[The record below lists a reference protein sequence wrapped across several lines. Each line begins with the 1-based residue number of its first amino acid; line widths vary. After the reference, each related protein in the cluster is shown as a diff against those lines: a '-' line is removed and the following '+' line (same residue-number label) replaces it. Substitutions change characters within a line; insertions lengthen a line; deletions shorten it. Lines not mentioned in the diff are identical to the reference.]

1 MQIISIEPTP
11 SPNTMKIN
19 VDQSLPK
26 GEKRTYDKA
35 NKSSAPAFIQ
45 QLLDIKGVTSV
56 FRTADFIAIDRN
68 PKGDWQAIL
77 AEAQHILGT
86 GGRSGAGA
94 GTGVEGSAGADAG
107 TGAEVSAGANTGT
120 GAEVDPNEHSTFG
133 EAQVWIQSF
142 RGIPMQIRV
151 RSGLE
156 EFRAALPARFTDAAI
171 QAGTASPNLIRERTL
186 KDAGI
191 RYGELAEIGEQ
202 IAAELDASYDD
213 ERLKELVR
221 KSLETGTEGIM
232 PPEELKDLSI
242 VELAERMAHEDWK
255 VRYAALQRIKPSL
268 ETLPLLIQ
276 ALGDPQSSVRRLAT
290 VYLGDIREPQILPH
304 LFKALQDSSVS
315 VRRTAGDTLSD
326 LGDPAA
332 VGPMIEAM
340 ADPNKLVR
348 WRAARFL
355 YEVGDASAVP
365 ALQAALVDS
374 EFEVRLQAKL
384 ALARIEGGS
393 AAEGSVWQQMTR
405 RNE

>member
-1 MQIISIEPTP
+1 MRIVSIEPTP

-26 GEKRTYDKA
+26 GDKRTYDKH
-35 NKSSAPAFIQ
+35 NKHTAPANIQ
-45 QLLDIKGVTSV
+45 RLLAIDGVTSV
-56 FRTADFIAIDRN
+56 FWTADFIAIDRK
-68 PKGDWQAIL
+68 PKSDWQPIL
-77 AEAQHILGT
+77 AEAE
-86 GGRSGAGA
+86 R
-94 GTGVEGSAGADAG
+94 VWGADGRAVTGSTAEPGGSSSEG
-107 TGAEVSAGANTGT
+107 TSNSTTLNPE
-120 GAEVDPNEHSTFG
+120 EHASFG
-133 EAQVWIQSF
+133 EAQVWIQVF

-151 RSGLE
+151 RSGTE
-156 EFRAALPARFTDAAI
+156 EFRAALPTRFTDAAI

-191 RYGELAEIGEQ
+191 RYGELAEIGAQ
-202 IAAELDASYDD
+202 IAAELDASYDE

-221 KSLETGTEGIM
+221 KSLETGTEGEM
-232 PPEELKDLSI
+232 PPEELSDLT
-242 VELAERMAHEDWK
+242 VEELAARMTHEDWK
-255 VRYAALQRIKPSL
+255 VRYAALQRVKPSL
-268 ETLPLLIQ
+268 ETMPLLVQ
-276 ALGDPQSSVRRLAT
+276 ALRDPQSSVRRLAT
-290 VYLGDIREPQILPH
+290 VYLGDIREPQALPY
-304 LFKALQDSSVS
+304 LLEALQDSSVS

-326 LGDPAA
+326 LGNPEAI
-332 VGPMIEAM
+332 GPMIVALG
-340 ADPNKLVR
+340 DPNKLVR

-365 ALQAALVDS
+365 SLQGAIDDP